1 MEKIPVQKIAR
12 VLNVLVL
19 VALVCNIVALYL
31 VPTVVFFSRG
41 RITLPPPLLRSARS
55 SG

>member
-19 VALVCNIVALYL
+19 VALVCNIVALPQPH
-31 VPTVVFFSRG
+31 VRRRPRGGGDRKSVV
-41 RITLPPPLLRSARS
+41 
-55 SG
+55 